1 MPYKD
6 AESKRRWEQEHRE
19 ERNAR
24 RRRHIG
30 PAREMHG
37 IRDAVND
44 SLPDQHLQ
52 LNWQVVVGFAVGIGV
67 VLIAV
72 LIIRRAIHRARKRN
86 QKSETHDL
94 QQPC

>member
-24 RRRHIG
+24 RRRHFA
-30 PAREMHG
+30 PAREMRSVPEATH
-37 IRDAVND
+37 DPVQ
-44 SLPDQHLQ
+44 DQHLQ
-52 LNWQVVVGFAVGIGV
+52 LNWQVVVGFAVGLGV
-67 VLIAV
+67 VLLAV
-72 LIIRRAIHRARKRN
+72 LIIRRAIQRARKHHR
-86 QKSETHDL
+86 KLETHDL